1 MAIFNSYVSHYQ
13 RVYHDI
19 ISVTWIFFQFPP
31 TRSWYG
37 HRTTK
42 KAVTK
47 LPAVPKRWHGVDVK
61 HIILPKLRTLLWS
74 IVHPYLTYVYLM
86 LKPCLRPNTLAGE
99 VAGKCFTLVCRC
111 CSKQAP
117 SWGHC
122 WFFQLLEEHPCLIA
136 LTKWLHNV
144 ASLPGQIG
152 RLRRKHVQPFGARN
166 NIIQNDPNK
175 NCLSNHHLTI
185 IQPPIVSILSIISM
199 WYDVGTTIINH
210 PPVITI
216 FFSVV
221 CLRANPSVCP
231 RRRRQHVRTSKS
243 TVFCGTKCTCP
254 WSWLSSCKAQL
265 SYLCVECYNNITI
278 NIIIIII
285 IIIIITIIIII
296 IITIIIIIII
306 IIIVVIIIII
316 IIMM

>member
-99 VAGKCFTLVCRC
+99 VAGKCFTLKTVFLHGLAKVLVWCVVA
-111 CSKQAP
+111 AP
-117 SWGHC
+117 NRH
-122 WFFQLLEEHPCLIA
+122 HPEA
-136 LTKWLHNV
+136 TAGFSSFWK
-144 ASLPGQIG
+144 
-152 RLRRKHVQPFGARN
+152 
-166 NIIQNDPNK
+166 
-175 NCLSNHHLTI
+175 
-185 IQPPIVSILSIISM
+185 SILA
-199 WYDVGTTIINH
+199 W
-210 PPVITI
+210 
-216 FFSVV
+216 
-221 CLRANPSVCP
+221 L
-231 RRRRQHVRTSKS
+231 
-243 TVFCGTKCTCP
+243 P
-254 WSWLSSCKAQL
+254 WP
-265 SYLCVECYNNITI
+265 NDFT
-278 NIIIIII
+278 
-285 IIIIITIIIII
+285 
-296 IITIIIIIII
+296 
-306 IIIVVIIIII
+306 
-316 IIMM
+316 M

>member
-1 MAIFNSYVSHYQ
+1 MAWCGREAHHPSKTQDIAMKHSSPLSYLCILNVKTLPQTKYSGRRGCWEVLHFENG
-13 RVYHDI
+13 V
-19 ISVTWIFFQFPP
+19 P
-31 TRSWYG
+31 SWP
-37 HRTTK
+37 RES
-42 KAVTK
+42 A
-47 LPAVPKRWHGVDVK
+47 
-61 HIILPKLRTLLWS
+61 
-74 IVHPYLTYVYLM
+74 
-86 LKPCLRPNTLAGE
+86 C
-99 VAGKCFTLVCRC
+99 LVCRC

-278 NIIIIII
+278 NIIIIITI
-285 IIIIITIIIII
+285 IIIII

-306 IIIVVIIIII
+306 
-316 IIMM
+316 MM